1 MKRTLSVLF
10 FAAVALLSLLG
21 NASAEPG
28 TSAGPA
34 TPANAAA
41 TVHAPVRHDVSS
53 LALSCP
59 SGNMC
64 AWPVS
69 DGSSSRCAWTNAD
82 PDWQSGSTTCSW
94 SSSRAVMAV
103 YNHGT
108 STSYDR
114 VCLYT
119 GANYTG
125 NAWYIRR
132 GVASGPAFPGVKIR
146 SHRWVTGPGG
156 TTC

>member
-1 MKRTLSVLF
+1 VLF
-10 FAAVALLSLLG
+10 VAAVALLSLLG
-21 NASAEPG
+21 TATAEPG
-28 TSAGPA
+28 ASAGPA
-34 TPANAAA
+34 APANPAVA
-41 TVHAPVRHDVSS
+41 TPVPVRHDVSP

-69 DGSSSRCAWTNAD
+69 DGSSNRYAWTNAD
-82 PDWQSGSTTCSW
+82 PDWQTGSVACSW

-103 YNHGT
+103 YNNGT

-119 GANYTG
+119 GANYSG
-125 NAWYIRR
+125 SAWYIRR
-132 GVASGPAFPGVKIR
+132 GVASGPSFPGVKIR
-146 SHRWVTGPGG
+146 SHRWVTGAGG

>member
-1 MKRTLSVLF
+1 MKRTLFALF
-10 FAAVALLSLLG
+10 VAVVALFSLLG
-21 NASAEPG
+21 TANAEPG
-28 TSAGPA
+28 AAVEPDALANPA
-34 TPANAAA
+34 VTA
-41 TVHAPVRHDVSS
+41 HAPAQHDLSP

-59 SGNMC
+59 SGDLC
-64 AWPVS
+64 VWPVS
-69 DGSSSRCAWTNAD
+69 DGSSSRCTWSNAD
-82 PDWQSGSTTCSW
+82 PDWQSGSVSCSW
-94 SSSRAVMAV
+94 SSSRPVMVA

-125 NAWYIRR
+125 SAYYIRQ
-132 GVASGPAFPGVKIR
+132 GVQTGPAFPGVKIR
-146 SHRWVTGPGG
+146 SHRWVTGAGG